1 MQHLSD
7 PFLVSDWIE
16 RTFGIAAAGTTVRT
30 ELLGGLTTFMTM
42 SYIVFV
48 QPAVMSTTGMDF
60 DAVLAATCLISAFAT
75 LLMAFLANY
84 PIAVAP
90 AMGHNFFFV
99 FTVVGAMG
107 YTWQTALGAVFI
119 SGILFLVM
127 SIWGVREALIRSI
140 PGSLKHGIAV
150 GIGLLITLVGLEWGG
165 FVVGN
170 PATLVTLGDLG
181 QPAVWMST
189 AGLLVTMVFLVRG
202 QRGAILFGILTSTGL
217 GLVLGVVR
225 FEGVFAPPPSPAAVA
240 FQLDI
245 LGALSLGALPVIFV
259 FFFLDL
265 FDSIGSLIGIAQQGG
280 FMKGEDLPR
289 AREAL
294 MADAIGTTAS
304 GLIGNSTVVSYIE
317 SATGVAEGARTGLA
331 NVMTAALFLL
341 ALFFA
346 PLARMI
352 GAGHPDAGGF
362 TLYPTVAP
370 ALIIVGA
377 FMMRNVGHIAWDKP
391 HEYIPAFITI
401 TVIPFTFSITD
412 GIAFGFI
419 SYVGL
424 SLVSGRYRE
433 LHWMIWLFTFLFLL
447 RYVAVG

>member
-1 MQHLSD
+1 MSE
-7 PFLVSDWIE
+7 WIE
-16 RTFGIAAAGTTVRT
+16 QQFGLSRAGTTVRT

-60 DAVLAATCLISAFAT
+60 DAVLAATCLISAFGT

-107 YTWQTALGAVFI
+107 YTWQIALGAVFL
-119 SGILFLVM
+119 SGVLFLLM
-127 SIWGVREALIRSI
+127 SLWGIREALIRAI
-140 PGSLKHGIAV
+140 PASLKHGIAV
-150 GIGLLITLVGLEWGG
+150 GIGLLITLVGLEWSG
-165 FVVGN
+165 FVTAN
-170 PATLVTLGDLG
+170 PATLVGLGDLG
-181 QPAVWMST
+181 QPAVWMS
-189 AGLLVTMVFLVRG
+189 GSGILVTMALLVRR
-202 QRGAILFGILTSTGL
+202 QRGAILAGILTSTVL
-217 GLVLGVVR
+217 GLALGVVQ
-225 FEGVFAPPPSPAAVA
+225 FEGVFAPPPSIAPVA
-240 FQLDI
+240 FELDI
-245 LGALSLGALPVIFV
+245 LGALSLGAVPVIFV

-265 FDSIGSLIGIAQQGG
+265 FDSIGSLIGIAHQGG
-280 FMKGEDLPR
+280 FMKEDDLPR

-331 NVMTAALFLL
+331 NLVTAGMFLL
-341 ALFFA
+341 ALFVA
-346 PLARMI
+346 PLARMV
-352 GAGHPDAGGF
+352 GAGHETASGL

-370 ALIIVGA
+370 ALVIVGA
-377 FMMRNVGHIAWDKP
+377 FMMRNVGRIAWDDP

-412 GIAFGFI
+412 GIAFGLI

-424 SLVSGRYRE
+424 SVVSGRYRQ
-433 LHWMIWLFTFLFLL
+433 LHWLIWLFTLLFLV